1 MMATET
7 SDHRRITRSLEEKMS
22 QSFEVGDLVRKRAGY
37 EYPGII
43 VSAFTTRAGAVRYV
57 VEADH
62 PGFAGMLHI
71 FNGDQLEPR
80 A

>member
-1 MMATET
+1 MIATET
-7 SDHRRITRSLEEKMS
+7 SDHRITRSFWRINVPVFKGRRSS
-22 QSFEVGDLVRKRAGY
+22 QEAAGY

-43 VSAFTTRAGAVRYV
+43 VSVFTTRAGAARYV

-62 PGFAGMLHI
+62 PGFVGMLRI
-71 FNGDQLEPR
+71 FNGDPLEPR